1 MKFLNYDKV
10 LCLSPHPD
18 DVEYGMLGTMM
29 KYKDTKFDIF
39 VLSQGGD
46 FDKSTSK
53 KRHSESEKALEFI
66 DNAKCYF
73 SNVKHIKN
81 KPEDEWVSII
91 EKRFN
96 INDYDCIIYP
106 PHEDSHFEHRMINK
120 LAPALVRGS
129 KCGRVTYKT
138 ASVLD
143 SWLPNVFVDLNYIGH
158 RNKEDGHSEETDL
171 LFLACIWYSKLNRM
185 KVFESQVNKSYFEE
199 DSIKSF
205 HSNYNCSK
213 RGMSHVESFRIE
225 TTYV

>member
-46 FDKSTSK
+46 FDETTK
-53 KRHSESEKALEFI
+53 KERHEESRKALEYI
-66 DNAKCYF
+66 DNVECEF
-73 SNVKHIKN
+73 SNIKHIKN
-81 KPEDEWVSII
+81 KSEDAWVNII
-91 EKRFN
+91 ENKYN
-96 INDYDCIIYP
+96 IDSYDCIIYP
-106 PHEDSHFEHRMINK
+106 PAEDSHFEHRMINK
-120 LAPALVRGS
+120 LTPALVRSS
-129 KCGRVTYKT
+129 KCGRITYKT

-143 SWLPNVFVDLNYIGH
+143 TWLPNLFVDLNHIGN
-158 RNKEDGHSEETDL
+158 RNQEDGHSEETDL
-171 LFLACIWYSKLNRM
+171 LFMASTWYIKLNRM
-185 KVFESQVNKSYFEE
+185 KVFESQKGKPYFEE

-205 HSNYNCSK
+205 HSNYGCSK
-213 RGMSHVESFRIE
+213 RGMNQVESFRVE

>member
-18 DVEYGMLGTMM
+18 DVEYGILGTIC
-29 KYKDTKFDIF
+29 KHKDTQFDIF

-46 FDKSTSK
+46 FDPSTNKS
-53 KRHSESEKALEFI
+53 RHLESEKALEHI
-66 DNAKCYF
+66 DNAECYF
-73 SNVKHIKN
+73 SDIKHIKN

-91 EKRFN
+91 ENKFN
-96 INDYDCIIYP
+96 IEDYDCILYP

-120 LAPALVRGS
+120 LTPALVRGV

-143 SWLPNVFVDLNYIGH
+143 NWIPNLFVDLHYLGE
-158 RNKEDGHSEETDL
+158 RKQEDGHSNETHL
-171 LFLACIWYSKLNRM
+171 TFMAMTWFIKLNRM
-185 KVFESQVNKSYFEE
+185 KMFESQKNKPYFED

-205 HSNYNCSK
+205 HSNYGCSK
-213 RGMSHVESFRIE
+213 RGMNTVESFRIE